1 MSKIR
6 ITESDLHQIIKES
19 VQSILNEQMNEE
31 LEENWF
37 GDKWKQTK
45 SAFSTATQNNWDLGL
60 KDRFTK
66 AKQNWNSQGELNS
79 LNNLAQQL
87 SQFVDAGQLNPQM
100 TIAQLI
106 GGKYNGGRFG
116 RMSGMAANRKGQ
128 ISRRGG
134 SSY

>member
-45 SAFSTATQNNWDLGL
+45 SAFSTATQNNRDLGL

-66 AKQNWNSQGELNS
+66 AKQNWNSQGELNN